1 MTGGD
6 GMRRGSGL
14 PHWHVGDELAGRYAA
29 GSAAETEAWSLE
41 KHVETCE
48 ECAARVSAAVR
59 ARRESAAL
67 LDGVRAGVLAAVAS
81 EVRPERGPAR
91 SGTDVP
97 GQGFARRD
105 GDVPD
110 RRPSRSG
117 TGVPGQGPA
126 RSGTHVPDRRPARSN
141 ANAPDRG
148 SAPNRRIR
156 FPASASA
163 SRAGRLLWA
172 AGPALRGAWL
182 LALVLVAVGALA
194 LAYGAGLGT
203 ATRPLLLVIAPV
215 LPLAGVLVSYGRHS
229 DPMHEIA
236 AATPSGG
243 LRLLLTRT
251 AAVLGASIP
260 ALTLAGAALPPS
272 AGGPGPAA
280 WLLPGLAMTL
290 AALALGSYVGCRNG
304 ASSVA
309 VAWAAAVLLPA
320 FVTSSAPGIA
330 TPATEAARYFA
341 GPAAQGGWAAGALGC
356 AVLLVVRRRSFDHLE
371 TL

>member
-6 GMRRGSGL
+6 GMRRGSGP

-41 KHVETCE
+41 KHVEACE
-48 ECAARVSAAVR
+48 GCAARVSAAVR
-59 ARRESAAL
+59 ARREPAAL
-67 LDGVRAGVLAAVAS
+67 LDGVRAGMLAAVAS
-81 EVRPERGPAR
+81 EVRPERGPVRGGA
-91 SGTDVP
+91 DVP
-97 GQGFARRD
+97 GQGFARTD
-105 GDVPD
+105 TDVPNNPNK
-110 RRPSRSG
+110 R
-117 TGVPGQGPA
+117 PA
-126 RSGTHVPDRRPARSN
+126 RSSTHAPDSRPARSN
-141 ANAPDRG
+141 ANAPDRRP
-148 SAPNRRIR
+148 APSRRVR
-156 FPASASA
+156 FPASVSASA
-163 SRAGRLLWA
+163 WRTGRLLWA

-194 LAYGAGLGT
+194 LAYGAGLGA

-215 LPLAGVLVSYGRHS
+215 LPLAGVVVSYGRHS
-229 DPMHEIA
+229 DPMHEIV

-272 AGGPGPAA
+272 TAGPGPAA

-320 FVTSSAPGIA
+320 FATSSTPRIAAPA
-330 TPATEAARYFA
+330 AEAMRYFA
-341 GPAAQGGWAAGALGC
+341 GPAAQGGWAAGALAC
-356 AVLLVVRRRSFDHLE
+356 AVLLAVRRRSFDHLE